1 MTHIRPYKPKQRSYT
16 LPVPHPAYDEARAT
30 GSLFDPTGPG
40 VRWTTDARAQAVN
53 DLVVVVIDETA
64 TAQRNMA
71 SESSKQAEASA
82 NLERFLGLIAKLQS
96 EYPDFDGVNALKLT
110 NDSSFKGQDVAAEV
124 TDSKRLSRR
133 WFVRYCRTG
142 TSC

>member
-1 MTHIRPYKPKQRSYT
+1 MNIRHGQSMLLLALSGLVLAGCVTHIRPYKPKQRSYT

-71 SESSKQAEASA
+71 SES
-82 NLERFLGLIAKLQS
+82 
-96 EYPDFDGVNALKLT
+96 
-110 NDSSFKGQDVAAEV
+110 
-124 TDSKRLSRR
+124 
-133 WFVRYCRTG
+133 
-142 TSC
+142 